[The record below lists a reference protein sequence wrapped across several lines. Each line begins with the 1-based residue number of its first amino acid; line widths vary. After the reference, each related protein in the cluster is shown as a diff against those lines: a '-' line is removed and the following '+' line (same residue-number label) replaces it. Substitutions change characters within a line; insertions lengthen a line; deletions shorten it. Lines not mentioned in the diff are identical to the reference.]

1 LRKGT
6 TETIIKA
13 GKHFHLHHGH
23 LIGPHH

>member
-13 GKHFHLHHGH
+13 DKHFHLHHGH
-23 LIGPHH
+23 LIGPQP